1 MNLKSYQLAAMALAA
16 AASLASAQADTKIE
30 RDSVRHAVQA
40 FYDWYTP
47 RAAKPRGFDMVMRA
61 ATHGPLAFDP
71 ELVKWLRIDSTAR
84 AQTKD
89 EVNGLDGDPYFN
101 AQDPCN
107 KYTVQAVRPEGSRF
121 LVDILG
127 HGGCAVH
134 NKADVIVV
142 VERAGGRWT
151 VKEFLDPSRRNEG
164 LLPLLR
170 RLHPKAG

>member
-1 MNLKSYQLAAMALAA
+1 MIFNSYQLTAMALAA
-16 AASLASAQADTKIE
+16 AASLASAQAETRSE
-30 RDSVRHAVQA
+30 RDSVHRAVQA
-40 FYDWYTP
+40 FYNWYTP
-47 RAAKPRGFDMVMRA
+47 RAASPRGLDMVMRA

-84 AQTKD
+84 ARTKG
-89 EVNGLDGDPYFN
+89 EVSGLDGDPYLN
-101 AQDPCN
+101 AQDPCDR
-107 KYTVQAVRPEGSRF
+107 YTVQSVRSQGSGF

-134 NKADVIVV
+134 KQPDVIVV
-142 VERAGGRWT
+142 VGRVGGRWI
-151 VKEFLDPSRRNEG
+151 VRDFLDPSRHNEG

>member
-1 MNLKSYQLAAMALAA
+1 MNLKSCQLAAMALAA
-16 AASLASAQADTKIE
+16 TTSFASAQADTRSE
-30 RDSVRHAVQA
+30 RDSVRRAVQA
-40 FYDWYTP
+40 YYNWYTP
-47 RAAKPRGFDMVMRA
+47 RAAKARGVDMVMRA

-84 AQTKD
+84 ARTKD

-101 AQDPCN
+101 AQDPCDR
-107 KYTVQAVRPEGSRF
+107 YTVQWVRPQGSGF

-134 NKADVIVV
+134 THPDVIVV
-142 VERAGGRWT
+142 VGRTGGRWI
-151 VKEFLDPSRRNEG
+151 VREFLDPSRHNEG
-164 LLPLLR
+164 LLPLLH